1 MKDMPTNLWVSQ
13 FSTILI
19 HNSISNLQFPA
30 QQEIVTVYLR
40 WHKIWGHLKNNH
52 IKNSF
57 CCHGKTSTFITMQ
70 IAWQIWMYKA
80 KSMLSL
86 HSWVTIIGKSVIVTI
101 CLGVAFESVI
111 LRLFTCIASEGCWL
125 CWQQK
130 WLQGVRVSQ
139 WMQQVKCTA
148 GWKIQPVILLSI
160 IHFGKLYINVAIK
173 VGCFESAKSWNF
185 SHESLL
191 RWCHSHAIN

>member
-1 MKDMPTNLWVSQ
+1 MKDMPTNLRVSQ

-19 HNSISNLQFPA
+19 YNSISNLQFPA

-40 WHKIWGHLKNNH
+40 WHKIWGHLENNH

-86 HSWVTIIGKSVIVTI
+86 HSWVTIIGKSVIVTGSEDMSWSYI
-101 CLGVAFESVI
+101 WECGI

-148 GWKIQPVILLSI
+148 KWKIQPVILLSI

-173 VGCFESAKSWNF
+173 VGCFELAKSYSSN
-185 SHESLL
+185 
-191 RWCHSHAIN
+191 